1 VHPSR
6 RGAKGD
12 HRRPQIRRAVG
23 AFPELA
29 VDQASN
35 GVILGLKP
43 GQFASLAKKQWGG
56 ASLRR
61 PLKFAGLTVCIC
73 LGSGGFATGQGA
85 IDINPALPSDIAG
98 GATKATL
105 QQAAAFAWQE
115 FIALNWPAMAGQR
128 DVADT
133 SQKFGANAGGV
144 SGALVWQTFRGK
156 VEIFN
161 TVVDHPGSY
170 VPPGYDG
177 KLQDLGYNT
186 PPAYF
191 YGGLVGRPV
200 QACPGQAAPASPAW
214 INADET
220 TEIGLAQMFAGGP
233 AIQDSANSSPQLIRY
248 AVKANHVEYDYI
260 AKNQY
265 YLPTNVSGPN
275 GNDGPA
281 GNNKEAYN
289 KSPPVAPT
297 PPFIS
302 FPTGTIEIKSA
313 WRPLNNYDQPTRFH
327 VQTLRFYEK
336 KGGPNHNLPCYFE
349 QQWGLI
355 ALHIIQKTPTAPA
368 FIYATFEQADNLRQP
383 DATPVEDPDGN
394 VTQPIP
400 GAAPT
405 TPALAYQ
412 DSSTA
417 PKVTTIGAS
426 KSCTPQNNL
435 YFKDNLMD
443 PGLTGGGAIC
453 VNQRYEPIPP
463 DVIAVNNE
471 AHQAIT
477 AYNTA
482 NGVVNSPWLFYK
494 LVSVQ
499 ASPFDVSAKSPTD
512 PVHSPAVF
520 YQANIVVE
528 TNYTLQ
534 QFLGRISNSMDGAG
548 APTSLGGP
556 PPPNVV
562 TSAPTPPNL
571 VGVNMGG
578 CMGCHGNAQVTA
590 GTDFSFILAG
600 GPTYGPDTPSA
611 IGDAQLRAKYLDLFQ
626 H

>member
-1 VHPSR
+1 
-6 RGAKGD
+6 
-12 HRRPQIRRAVG
+12 
-23 AFPELA
+23 
-29 VDQASN
+29 
-35 GVILGLKP
+35 LKRWLR
-43 GQFASLAKKQWGG
+43 FAC
-56 ASLRR
+56 
-61 PLKFAGLTVCIC
+61 LTVCIC
-73 LGSGGFATGQGA
+73 LGSGGFAAGQVA
-85 IDINPALPSDIAG
+85 IDVNPKLPSDIAG

-133 SQKFGANAGGV
+133 SQKFGANAGGFF
-144 SGALVWQTFRGK
+144 GARLRNPLVWETFRAK

-161 TVVDHPGSY
+161 VTQDAAGGY
-170 VPPGYDG
+170 APPGYSATA
-177 KLQDLGYNT
+177 QDLGYNT
-186 PPAYF
+186 PLSDSPPSPSYS
-191 YGGLVGRPV
+191 YLGSSVP
-200 QACPGQAAPASPAW
+200 ACPDPEQAAPASPAW
-214 INADET
+214 INLDET
-220 TEIGLAQMFAGGP
+220 TEIALAQMFAGGP
-233 AIQDSANSSPQLIRY
+233 AIQDSANSLPQLIRY
-248 AVKANHVEYDYI
+248 AVKANHVEYEYI
-260 AKNQY
+260 ADPGNQY
-265 YLPTNVSGPN
+265 FNHQNVTT
-275 GNDGPA
+275 PA
-281 GNNKEAYN
+281 KNNITAYTA
-289 KSPPVAPT
+289 SPPVPV
-297 PPFIS
+297 PPGQTFIS
-302 FPTGTIEIKSA
+302 FPTGTVEIKSA

-327 VQTLRFYEK
+327 VQTVRFYEN

-368 FIYATFEQADNLRQP
+368 FIYATFEQADNIRQP
-383 DATPVEDPDGN
+383 NATPVEDPDGN

-405 TPALAYQ
+405 TPELAYQ
-412 DSSTA
+412 DSPTT
-417 PKVTTIGAS
+417 PKVIKVMSAGEPF
-426 KSCTPQNNL
+426 CTPQNNL
-435 YFKDNLMD
+435 YFKDNPND

-463 DVIAVNNE
+463 DVIMVNNA

-477 AYNTA
+477 AYNIA
-482 NGVVNSPWLFYK
+482 NGVADSPWLFYK

-534 QFLGRISNSMDGAG
+534 QFLGRISKSADGAG
-548 APTSLGGP
+548 APTSLGGL

-562 TSAPTPPNL
+562 TPAPTPPSV

-578 CMGCHGNAQVTA
+578 CMGCHGNAQVSQ
-590 GTDFSFILAG
+590 GTDFSFILAEG
-600 GPTYGPDTPSA
+600 VTKKPETPSA
-611 IGDAQLRAKYLDLFQ
+611 IGDAELRAKYLDLFQ